1 MTIMS
6 VTNFH
11 SPKQTISTLQRV
23 QRYNECIAQINDA
36 VISKKLYQV
45 TFNIQTI
52 HDSKL
57 QRKFTCSFWKK
68 DPFVG
73 ILYMKFYMLLRS
85 DKNQHL
91 SPEEAAP
98 KKYSNLTTKRKNNV
112 ENVQIQHY
120 KHQIIISDL
129 ISA

>member
-11 SPKQTISTLQRV
+11 SPKQSISTLQRG

-45 TFNIQTI
+45 TFNIQII

-57 QRKFTCSFWKK
+57 QRKFTCSFWNK

-73 ILYMKFYMLLRS
+73 MFYMKFYMLLSSHKTNIEVQKKRPP
-85 DKNQHL
+85 KNI
-91 SPEEAAP
+91 
-98 KKYSNLTTKRKNNV
+98 R
-112 ENVQIQHY
+112 I
-120 KHQIIISDL
+120 
-129 ISA
+129 